1 MRDLG
6 DVDLPGGDFNLGVVG
21 LGVGKGRSLG
31 QGVVGLGLGLDDVQ
45 MQVSP

>member
-31 QGVVGLGLGLDDVQ
+31 QGVVGLGLSFDNVWV
-45 MQVSP
+45 QVSP